1 MATQNQK
8 DGLYKKLAKYSKKY
22 LNKKYSELDESAT
35 RIMVNNFLT
44 EILGYAE
51 LEEIKTEYRVRG
63 EYADYVIQVG
73 RKKHFIVE
81 VKAIQLDLSDHHLR
95 QAVNYAANEGIDWV
109 LLTNGKNFSLYKVIF
124 AKPIDS
130 KKVFSFNLSD
140 PKELKSSVEYI
151 MYLTKKSVMKDEL
164 TDFWKRFQAL
174 EPNHLCKNLYAIEV
188 VRFLKKVLKK
198 STDLSFSDDDILE
211 SLNIIIRAKIE
222 SEKPRYPINVFGKK
236 GNNQNKTKE
245 TFLNNEIVDIEQSIM
260 PKI

>member
-8 DGLYKKLAKYSKKY
+8 DTLYKKLVKYSKKY
-22 LNKKYSELDESAT
+22 LNKRYSELDESAT

-151 MYLTKKSVMKDEL
+151 MYLTKKSVLKDEL

-222 SEKPRYPINVFGKK
+222 SEKPRCPINVLASRGKK
-236 GNNQNKTKE
+236 KEKELTNNVKLE
-245 TFLNNEIVDIEQSIM
+245 SIGSQ
-260 PKI
+260 ISQ